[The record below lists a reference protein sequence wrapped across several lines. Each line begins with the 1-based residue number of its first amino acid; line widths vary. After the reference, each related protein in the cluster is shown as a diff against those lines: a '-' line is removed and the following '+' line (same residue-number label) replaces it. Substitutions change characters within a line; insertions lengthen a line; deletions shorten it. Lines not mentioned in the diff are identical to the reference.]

1 MRLFCRVM
9 LRRLRRRC
17 AFGWLRP
24 LVFGLALG
32 LRLAWARLTNRMP
45 LRRHRRRARLG
56 WLCPSGFG
64 WAHGALPRVGR
75 LTHWVPPGRAAVGCA
90 AWISAGI
97 CTVLALRFAL
107 AAPRIGPAAGPA
119 DQALVCRACPARHE
133 SFRAAQA
140 FCGFRDSWTGP
151 GCLFCAAHYNIA
163 PKLCQ
168 AALLARAKRRIS
180 RRRLPLR
187 EDVGVKAARQAHSAT
202 MRNVKQTSNLRTG
215 PREAQ

>member
-1 MRLFCRVM
+1 MTCVGAFDLPGVAAAASPPVRVWVAAPFGFRLGAWPSACVG
-9 LRRLRRRC
+9 
-17 AFGWLRP
+17 AFAQPDAAAAASPPG
-24 LVFGLALG
+24 A
-32 LRLAWARLTNRMP
+32 LRLAVPFRL
-45 LRRHRRRARLG
+45 RLG
-56 WLCPSGFG
+56 AWGVASRWPFDPLG
-64 WAHGALPRVGR
+64 
-75 LTHWVPPGRAAVGCA
+75 A

-119 DQALVCRACPARHE
+119 DQALVCRACPALHE

-168 AALLARAKRRIS
+168 AALLARDKRRIS

-187 EDVGVKAARQAHSAT
+187 EDGGVKAARQAASVFSHNA
-202 MRNVKQTSNLRTG
+202 
-215 PREAQ
+215 

>member
-1 MRLFCRVM
+1 MAAPFGFRLGAWPSACVG
-9 LRRLRRRC
+9 
-17 AFGWLRP
+17 AFAQPDAAAAASPPG
-24 LVFGLALG
+24 A
-32 LRLAWARLTNRMP
+32 LRLAVPFRL
-45 LRRHRRRARLG
+45 RLG
-56 WLCPSGFG
+56 AWGVASRWPFD
-64 WAHGALPRVGR
+64 
-75 LTHWVPPGRAAVGCA
+75 PPGAAVARCSRLCRLDFGRDMHRF
-90 AWISAGI
+90 
-97 CTVLALRFAL
+97 ALRFAL

-168 AALLARAKRRIS
+168 AALLARDKRRIS

-187 EDVGVKAARQAHSAT
+187 EDRGVKAARQAASVFSHNA
-202 MRNVKQTSNLRTG
+202 
-215 PREAQ
+215 

>member
-1 MRLFCRVM
+1 MRVVGALWLALGGAFSRTQLFRPLVSRGCGYSAG
-9 LRRLRRRC
+9 LCCGGFAAGARLGGC
-17 AFGWLRP
+17 

-32 LRLAWARLTNRMP
+32 NRMP
-45 LRRHRRRARLG
+45 LRRLRRRALR

-75 LTHWVPPGRAAVGCA
+75 LTHWVPPAVGCA

-187 EDVGVKAARQAHSAT
+187 EDVGVKAARQAASVFSHNA
-202 MRNVKQTSNLRTG
+202 
-215 PREAQ
+215 